1 MGFFSFGSSG
11 SSGSGSS
18 GSSGSSGGSSGGGTF
33 NSACLSFN
41 SGNCTFSPFNSSP
54 SFVSRYDMAY
64 NSLGGSN
71 SGSMESPQYTYT
83 PCFSSDG
90 GHDAEA
96 AAREAN
102 RQAELRRQE
111 EIKNSTV
118 NTKTEEAQEEKTPA
132 TTEAEET
139 GSINKKEGAETKE
152 AGVSEESAYKITES
166 SAPLSSQI
174 DNTSKDKKSCY
185 EVPDY
190 DLAGFCTT
198 PFYLGEN
205 GNGSKEI
212 ENSVAAQARA
222 KEGDTVNGKELTK
235 ADIDWAK
242 EKTDGTFTLGDLQRA
257 NDLPEMPEI
266 KYTPEV
272 QQEAPQEQA
281 EKQESPYQITT
292 GQEGALSQMETLPKS
307 PTVDV
312 QEETSGTA
320 ENQEA
325 QKEAE
330 PPAEDVQEAGQ
341 ENELEQEGWK
351 DWSDSQKEVVDSVFG
366 KDTLTPGGAA
376 LIQKLGVQDKF
387 VNICS
392 DFSKI
397 AERRAVAKEVDDD
410 LLNDAL
416 TQVRE
421 LIEGLD
427 DPKALALTEG
437 MGSAFDK
444 DASRV
449 ESELLSQLKGKM
461 IDLLPGMQNLD
472 RLADAL
478 NPQNEVQAVKDAA
491 IKLGNEG
498 VQALYRMTIADIDST
513 MMAADARYM
522 NKEQQNEKLVEM
534 AKKNADT
541 FGEDMGK
548 DITQNA
554 FVGFLTGD
562 HNLVDRAAAAL
573 GQGAWEGIMKDGV
586 KFISYA
592 EKIIGKALANK
603 VYDIA
608 INGKDAVEELAK
620 TCLDEIA
627 HARGKAEPYINLA
640 KGVGKVL
647 AGFAGLAITGGAS
660 AKLILDGAND
670 LANLSYNWQNAKLG
684 MQIEGMQ
691 LLLEG
696 MEKVGL
702 AEPSGYFGE
711 DTPAGEAAPVNRLAD
726 TRKGGG
732 SPYTQGKADVT
743 GNGTSR
749 YERKKKELEGL
760 NYNTNTAQ
768 GFNEGIGSEEEMS
781 SIYQNVLKNDE
792 AARRFAADLKAS

>member
-1 MGFFSFGSSG
+1 MGFFSSESAGSSG
-11 SSGSGSS
+11 GSGSS
-18 GSSGSSGGSSGGGTF
+18 GGAF
-33 NSACLSFN
+33 NSSCLSFN
-41 SGNCTFSPFNSSP
+41 SGNCTFTPITNTP
-54 SFVSRYDMAY
+54 SFTYGNDVAY
-64 NSLGGSN
+64 NQFLNGST
-71 SGSMESPQYTYT
+71 SGSSVQNGFCYT
-83 PCFSSDG
+83 PCFSSG
-90 GHDAEA
+90 GGMSAAEA
-96 AAREAN
+96 A

-111 EIKNSTV
+111 EINSSTEK
-118 NTKTEEAQEEKTPA
+118 TKTEETQEEKTPA

-139 GSINKKEGAETKE
+139 GPINKKEGTETTEAKGAE
-152 AGVSEESAYKITES
+152 GSSYKITES

-174 DNTSKDKKSCY
+174 DNTSKDKKNCY
-185 EVPDY
+185 EIPDY

-198 PFYLGEN
+198 PFYLGEK

-222 KEGDTVNGKELTK
+222 KEGDTVNGNELSK

-242 EKTDGTFTLGDLQRA
+242 QKTDGTFTIGDLQRG

-272 QQEAPQEQA
+272 KEGTQGQQEQQA
-281 EKQESPYQITT
+281 QNENPYQITT
-292 GQEGALSQMETLPKS
+292 GQEGMLSQSETVPES
-307 PTVDV
+307 PVVDI
-312 QEETSGTA
+312 QEEQAGGEEAKQETQEGTA
-320 ENQEA
+320 EGQ
-325 QKEAE
+325 
-330 PPAEDVQEAGQ
+330 QEAGQ
-341 ENELEQEGWK
+341 ENELEKEGW
-351 DWSDSQKEVVDSVFG
+351 DNWSDSQKEVVDSVFG

-410 LLNDAL
+410 LLNETL

-427 DPKALALTEG
+427 DPKAMAFTEG
-437 MGSAFDK
+437 MGSTFDK
-444 DASRV
+444 EASRV
-449 ESELLSQLKGKM
+449 ESEMLAQLKGKM

-472 RLADAL
+472 RLTDAL
-478 NPQNEVQAVKDAA
+478 KPNDDVQAVKDAVM
-491 IKLGNEG
+491 KVGNMG
-498 VQALYRMTIADIDST
+498 VQALYKMTIADIDST

-522 NKEQQNEKLVEM
+522 NKEQQNEKLVAI
-534 AKKNADT
+534 AKQNADT

-573 GQGAWEGIMKDGV
+573 GQGAWDGIMKDGV
-586 KFISYA
+586 KFVSYA
-592 EKIIGKALANK
+592 EKIIGKKLAEK

-608 INGKDAVEELAK
+608 VNGKDPVEELSK
-620 TCLDEIA
+620 TCFDEIA

-640 KGVGKVL
+640 KGVGKIL

-660 AKLILDGAND
+660 AKLLLDGAND
-670 LANLSYNWQNAKLG
+670 LANLSWNWQNAKIG

-691 LLLEG
+691 ALLEG
-696 MEKVGL
+696 METVGL
-702 AEPSGYFGE
+702 SEAGVSQSDGINKDSGII
-711 DTPAGEAAPVNRLAD
+711 NRLAD
-726 TRKGGG
+726 SGRKGGG
-732 SPYTQGKADVT
+732 SPYTQGNIDVT

-781 SIYQNVLKNDE
+781 GIYKNLLQNDG
-792 AARRFAADLKAS
+792 AARKFVSDLQAS

>member
-1 MGFFSFGSSG
+1 MGFFSSG

-18 GSSGSSGGSSGGGTF
+18 GSSGSSGGSSF
-33 NSACLSFN
+33 NSSCLSFN
-41 SGNCTFSPFNSSP
+41 SGSCTFSPFNSSP

-64 NSLGGSN
+64 NSLG
-71 SGSMESPQYTYT
+71 SGGNCQTFQYT
-83 PCFSSDG
+83 PCFSSG
-90 GHDAEA
+90 GGYDAEA
-96 AAREAN
+96 AAREAA

-118 NTKTEEAQEEKTPA
+118 KTKTEEMQEEKTPA

-139 GSINKKEGAETKE
+139 GSINKKEGTETTE
-152 AGVSEESAYKITES
+152 AGTEASADSRITES

-174 DNTSKDKKSCY
+174 DNTSKESKNCY
-185 EVPDY
+185 EIPDY

-205 GNGSKEI
+205 GGQKEI

-222 KEGDTVNGKELTK
+222 KEGDTINGKELSK
-235 ADIDWAK
+235 ADIEWAK
-242 EKTDGTFTLGDLQRA
+242 EKTNGTFTIGDLQRA

-272 QQEAPQEQA
+272 KESGQDNQQQEPQEN
-281 EKQESPYQITT
+281 KYQITT
-292 GQEGALSQMETLPKS
+292 GQEGMLSQAEAVPES
-307 PTVDV
+307 PTVDLP
-312 QEETSGTA
+312 EESA
-320 ENQEA
+320 ENTESQEL
-325 QKEAE
+325 QKESAQPE
-330 PPAEDVQEAGQ
+330 QD
-341 ENELEQEGWK
+341 NELEKEGWK

-427 DPKALALTEG
+427 DPKALAFTEG

-444 DASRV
+444 EASKV

-491 IKLGNEG
+491 MKLGNEG

-522 NKEQQNEKLVEM
+522 NKEQQNEKLVEI
-534 AKKNADT
+534 AKQNADT

-573 GQGAWEGIMKDGV
+573 GQGAWDGIMKDGV
-586 KFISYA
+586 KFVSYA

-608 INGKDAVEELAK
+608 VNGKDAVEELAK

-670 LANLSYNWQNAKLG
+670 LANLSWNWQNAKLG

-726 TRKGGG
+726 TRKGGE

-760 NYNTNTAQ
+760 NYNTNSAQ

-781 SIYQNVLKNDE
+781 GIYKKLLQNDG
-792 AARRFAADLKAS
+792 AARKFVSDLKVS

>member
-1 MGFFSFGSSG
+1 MGFFSSGSSG
-11 SSGSGSS
+11 SSSGSS
-18 GSSGSSGGSSGGGTF
+18 GSSGSSSGGGTF

-54 SFVSRYDMAY
+54 SFVNRYDMAY

-71 SGSMESPQYTYT
+71 SGSMGSFQYT
-83 PCFSSDG
+83 PCFSSG
-90 GHDAEA
+90 GGYDAEA
-96 AAREAN
+96 AAREAA

-118 NTKTEEAQEEKTPA
+118 KTKTEETQEEKTPA

-139 GSINKKEGAETKE
+139 GSINRKDGTETTE
-152 AGVSEESAYKITES
+152 AGTEAAADSRITES

-174 DNTSKDKKSCY
+174 DNTSKESKNCY
-185 EVPDY
+185 EIPDY

-205 GNGSKEI
+205 GNGSREI

-222 KEGDTVNGKELTK
+222 KEGDTVNGKELSK

-242 EKTDGTFTLGDLQRA
+242 EKTNGTFTLGDMQRS

-266 KYTPEV
+266 KYTSEV
-272 QQEAPQEQA
+272 QERPKEAPQEQT

-292 GQEGALSQMETLPKS
+292 GQEGALSQMETLPES

-312 QEETSGTA
+312 QEEPAGNSENKELQETQA
-320 ENQEA
+320 EGQQEA
-325 QKEAE
+325 
-330 PPAEDVQEAGQ
+330 VQ

-397 AERRAVAKEVDDD
+397 AERREVAEGVDDD

-449 ESELLSQLKGKM
+449 ESELLSQLKEKM

-491 IKLGNEG
+491 MKLGNEG

-522 NKEQQNEKLVEM
+522 DKEQQNEKLVAM
-534 AKKNADT
+534 AKQNADT

-573 GQGAWEGIMKDGV
+573 GQGAWDGIMKDGV
-586 KFISYA
+586 KFVSYA

-608 INGKDAVEELAK
+608 VNGKDAVEELAK

-696 MEKVGL
+696 MESVGL

-726 TRKGGG
+726 TGRKGGG

>member
-1 MGFFSFGSSG
+1 MGFFSSESAGSSSG
-11 SSGSGSS
+11 S
-18 GSSGSSGGSSGGGTF
+18 SSGSSGGAF
-33 NSACLSFN
+33 NSSCLSFN
-41 SGNCTFSPFNSSP
+41 SGSCTFSPFNSSP

-64 NSLGGSN
+64 NSLG
-71 SGSMESPQYTYT
+71 SGGNCQTFQYT
-83 PCFSSDG
+83 PCFSSG
-90 GHDAEA
+90 GGYDAEA
-96 AAREAN
+96 AAREAA

-118 NTKTEEAQEEKTPA
+118 KTKTEETQEEKTPA

-139 GSINKKEGAETKE
+139 GSINRKEGTETTE
-152 AGVSEESAYKITES
+152 AGTETAADSRITEN

-174 DNTSKDKKSCY
+174 DNTSKESKNCY
-185 EVPDY
+185 EIPDY

-222 KEGDTVNGKELTK
+222 KEGDTVNGKELSK

-242 EKTDGTFTLGDLQRA
+242 EKTSGTFTLGDLQRS
-257 NDLPEMPEI
+257 NDLPKMPEI

-272 QQEAPQEQA
+272 QQKAPQEQA

-292 GQEGALSQMETLPKS
+292 GQEGSLSQMETLPES

-312 QEETSGTA
+312 QEEPAGNA
-320 ENQEA
+320 ENKEMQET
-325 QKEAE
+325 QAE
-330 PPAEDVQEAGQ
+330 GRQEAGQ

-397 AERRAVAKEVDDD
+397 AERRAVAEEVDDD

-444 DASRV
+444 DASMV

-522 NKEQQNEKLVEM
+522 NKEQQNEKLVAM
-534 AKKNADT
+534 AKQNADT
-541 FGEDMGK
+541 FGDDMGK

-573 GQGAWEGIMKDGV
+573 GQGAWDGIMKDGV
-586 KFISYA
+586 KFVSYA

-608 INGKDAVEELAK
+608 VNGKDAIEELSK

-696 MEKVGL
+696 MESVGL
-702 AEPSGYFGE
+702 AEPSGYFGD
-711 DTPAGEAAPVNRLAD
+711 DTPAGETAPINRLSD

-781 SIYQNVLKNDE
+781 GIYKNLLQNDG
-792 AARRFAADLKAS
+792 AARKFVSDLRAS

>member
-1 MGFFSFGSSG
+1 
-11 SSGSGSS
+11 
-18 GSSGSSGGSSGGGTF
+18 
-33 NSACLSFN
+33 
-41 SGNCTFSPFNSSP
+41 
-54 SFVSRYDMAY
+54 
-64 NSLGGSN
+64 
-71 SGSMESPQYTYT
+71 ME
-83 PCFSSDG
+83 
-90 GHDAEA
+90 
-96 AAREAN
+96 
-102 RQAELRRQE
+102 
-111 EIKNSTV
+111 
-118 NTKTEEAQEEKTPA
+118 
-132 TTEAEET
+132 TTEAGTET
-139 GSINKKEGAETKE
+139 AADSR
-152 AGVSEESAYKITES
+152 ITES

-174 DNTSKDKKSCY
+174 DNTSKESKNCY
-185 EVPDY
+185 EIPDY

-205 GNGSKEI
+205 GNRGKEI

-222 KEGDTVNGKELTK
+222 KEGDTINGKELSK

-242 EKTDGTFTLGDLQRA
+242 EKTNGTFTLGDLQRG

-266 KYTPEV
+266 KYTPDL
-272 QQEAPQEQA
+272 A
-281 EKQESPYQITT
+281 EKQATSTQQEEKQPQESNPYEITT
-292 GQEGALSQMETLPKS
+292 GQEGMLSQAESVPES
-307 PTVDV
+307 PTVDLP
-312 QEETSGTA
+312 EESA
-320 ENQEA
+320 ENTETQEA
-325 QKEAE
+325 QKEN
-330 PPAEDVQEAGQ
+330 VQQ
-341 ENELEQEGWK
+341 EQDNDLEKEGWK

-427 DPKALALTEG
+427 DPKALAFTEG

-449 ESELLSQLKGKM
+449 ESELLLQLKGKM

-491 IKLGNEG
+491 MKLGNEG

-522 NKEQQNEKLVEM
+522 NKEQQNEKLVAM
-534 AKKNADT
+534 AKQNADA

-573 GQGAWEGIMKDGV
+573 GQGAWDGIMKDGV
-586 KFISYA
+586 KFVSYA

-608 INGKDAVEELAK
+608 VNGKDAVEELAK

-670 LANLSYNWQNAKLG
+670 LANLSWNWQNAKLG

-696 MEKVGL
+696 MESVGL

-711 DTPAGEAAPVNRLAD
+711 DTPAGEVAPVNRLSD

-760 NYNTNTAQ
+760 NYNTNSAQ

-781 SIYQNVLKNDE
+781 GIYKNLLQNDG
-792 AARRFAADLKAS
+792 AARKFVSDLKVS

>member
-1 MGFFSFGSSG
+1 MGFFSSG

-18 GSSGSSGGSSGGGTF
+18 GSSGSSGGSSF
-33 NSACLSFN
+33 NSSCLSFN
-41 SGNCTFSPFNSSP
+41 SGSCTFSPFNSSP
-54 SFVSRYDMAY
+54 SFVSRYDMAFS
-64 NSLGGSN
+64 SLG
-71 SGSMESPQYTYT
+71 SGGNCQTFQYT
-83 PCFSSDG
+83 PCFSSG
-90 GHDAEA
+90 GGYNAEA
-96 AAREAN
+96 AEREAA

-118 NTKTEEAQEEKTPA
+118 KTKTEETKEEKTPA

-139 GSINKKEGAETKE
+139 GSINRKDGTETTE
-152 AGVSEESAYKITES
+152 AGTETAADSRITES

-174 DNTSKDKKSCY
+174 DNTSKENKNCY
-185 EVPDY
+185 EIPDY

-205 GNGSKEI
+205 GGPKEI
-212 ENSVAAQARA
+212 ENSVSAQARA
-222 KEGDTVNGKELTK
+222 KEGDTVNGKELSK

-242 EKTDGTFTLGDLQRA
+242 EKTNGTFTLGDLQRG

-272 QQEAPQEQA
+272 KEGTHGQQEN
-281 EKQESPYQITT
+281 KYQITT
-292 GQEGALSQMETLPKS
+292 GQEGALSQMETLPES

-312 QEETSGTA
+312 QEEPAGNS
-320 ENQEA
+320 ENKELQETQVEGQQEA
-325 QKEAE
+325 
-330 PPAEDVQEAGQ
+330 VQ

-397 AERRAVAKEVDDD
+397 AERREVAEGVDDD

-491 IKLGNEG
+491 VKLGNEG

-522 NKEQQNEKLVEM
+522 DKEQQNEKLVAI
-534 AKKNADT
+534 AKQNADT

-573 GQGAWEGIMKDGV
+573 GQGAWDGIMKDGV
-586 KFISYA
+586 KFVSYA

-608 INGKDAVEELAK
+608 INGKDAIEELSK

-670 LANLSYNWQNAKLG
+670 LANLSWNWQNAKLG

-696 MEKVGL
+696 MESVGL

-711 DTPAGEAAPVNRLAD
+711 DTPAGEAAPVNRLSD

-781 SIYQNVLKNDE
+781 GIYKNLLQNDG
-792 AARRFAADLKAS
+792 AARKFVSDLRAS

>member
-1 MGFFSFGSSG
+1 MGFFSSG

-18 GSSGSSGGSSGGGTF
+18 GSSGSNGGSSF
-33 NSACLSFN
+33 NSSCLSFN
-41 SGNCTFSPFNSSP
+41 SGSCTFSPFNSSP
-54 SFVSRYDMAY
+54 SFVSRYDMAFS
-64 NSLGGSN
+64 SLG
-71 SGSMESPQYTYT
+71 SGGNCQTFQYT
-83 PCFSSDG
+83 PCFSSGSGND
-90 GHDAEA
+90 EA
-96 AAREAN
+96 ARREA
-102 RQAELRRQE
+102 ERQE
-111 EIKNSTV
+111 EIKSSTV
-118 NTKTEEAQEEKTPA
+118 KTKTEETQEEKTPA

-139 GSINKKEGAETKE
+139 GSINKKEGTETTE
-152 AGVSEESAYKITES
+152 AGTETDADSRITES

-174 DNTSKDKKSCY
+174 DNTSKESKSCY
-185 EVPDY
+185 KIPDY

-205 GNGSKEI
+205 GGPKEI

-222 KEGDTVNGKELTK
+222 KDGDTVNGKELSK

-242 EKTDGTFTLGDLQRA
+242 DKTSGTFTLGDLQRG

-266 KYTPEV
+266 KYTPDVKESRQDNQ
-272 QQEAPQEQA
+272 QQEPQEN
-281 EKQESPYQITT
+281 KYQITT
-292 GQEGALSQMETLPKS
+292 GQEGMLSQAETVPES
-307 PTVDV
+307 PTVEV
-312 QEETSGTA
+312 QEEPAGNSENKELQETQA
-320 ENQEA
+320 EGQQEA
-325 QKEAE
+325 
-330 PPAEDVQEAGQ
+330 VQ

-397 AERRAVAKEVDDD
+397 AERREVAEGVDDD

-491 IKLGNEG
+491 VKLGNEG

-522 NKEQQNEKLVEM
+522 DKEQQNEKLVAI
-534 AKKNADT
+534 AKQNADT

-573 GQGAWEGIMKDGV
+573 GQGAWDGIMKDGV
-586 KFISYA
+586 KFVSYA

-608 INGKDAVEELAK
+608 INGKDAIEELSK

-670 LANLSYNWQNAKLG
+670 LANLSWNWQNAKLG

-696 MEKVGL
+696 MESVGL

-711 DTPAGEAAPVNRLAD
+711 DTPAGEAAPVNRLSD

-781 SIYQNVLKNDE
+781 GIYKNLLQNDG
-792 AARRFAADLKAS
+792 AARKFVSDLRAS